1 MKQRIRQI
9 INDMRRQPLISGVS
23 FIATV
28 MSVFLFMVVA
38 ILQRLQ
44 TIPFAPESC
53 RDRLLVGEFFH
64 YKSIDGSGGETSGGM
79 SYALARQIYG
89 GLDGVESE
97 AFMQPD
103 LTTKTVGG
111 RSRKTFRH
119 IAAVSMPDFSRCS
132 TILWFP
138 AVISRPTKSMP
149 DCR

>member
-1 MKQRIRQI
+1 
-9 INDMRRQPLISGVS
+9 
-23 FIATV
+23 
-28 MSVFLFMVVA
+28 
-38 ILQRLQ
+38 
-44 TIPFAPESC
+44 
-53 RDRLLVGEFFH
+53 
-64 YKSIDGSGGETSGGM
+64 M

-111 RSRKTFRH
+111 QVEKNFQAYCRGVDAGFFKVFDH
-119 IAAVSMPDFSRCS
+119 P
-132 TILWFP
+132 WFP

>member
-64 YKSIDGSGGETSGGM
+64 YKSIDGSGGRDIGGNELCAGA
-79 SYALARQIYG
+79 S
-89 GLDGVESE
+89 
-97 AFMQPD
+97 D
-103 LTTKTVGG
+103 LR
-111 RSRKTFRH
+111 RS
-119 IAAVSMPDFSRCS
+119 
-132 TILWFP
+132 
-138 AVISRPTKSMP
+138 
-149 DCR
+149 